1 MNKTHGGNMSVT
13 KINANIQAL
22 NSLTTLKNINSKMS
36 VHQNRLSTGKKIN
49 STEEDPAGYQLAQG
63 LTSRKRGLDVALQ
76 NVSNAQNILNVAE
89 GGYQNQLDILQ
100 TIKEKATQ
108 AADYSLSS
116 AQRTAINDQV
126 TALLNEVDAI
136 QSETTFNDQNLI
148 DGTYNGAFQTGEGAD
163 DNLSV
168 SLADSDSAALSV
180 NSVDL
185 TTASGAST
193 AISTVSS
200 AIDTLSSNL
209 QSIGEF
215 KARLSSKE
223 QTLSVASTNTEA
235 VRSSVEDADYAKEQ
249 MEVMKLQIMQQTAV
263 SAFAQSNSSP
273 QIVLSLVG

>member
-1 MNKTHGGNMSVT
+1 MSVT

-22 NSLTTLKNINSKMS
+22 ESLRTLNNINSSMS
-36 VHQNRLSTGKKIN
+36 VHQTRLSTGKKIN

-63 LTSRKRGLDVALQ
+63 LESRRRGLDVAAQ

-108 AADYSLSS
+108 ASDYSLSTS
-116 AQRTAINDQV
+116 QRTAINDQV

-148 DGTYNGAFQTGEGAD
+148 DGSYNGAFQTGEGAD

-168 SLADSDSAALSV
+168 SLTDSDSAALSV
-180 NSVDL
+180 SGIDL
-185 TTASGAST
+185 TTASGASS
-193 AISTVSS
+193 AISTVSD
-200 AIDTLSSNL
+200 AIDTLSSSL
-209 QSIGEF
+209 QTIGEY

>member
-1 MNKTHGGNMSVT
+1 MSVT

-22 NSLTTLKNINSKMS
+22 SSLRTLNKINNKMS
-36 VHQNRLSTGKKIN
+36 VHQTRLSTGKKIN
-49 STEEDPAGYQLAQG
+49 STEEDPAGFALSTG
-63 LTSRKRGLDVALQ
+63 LERRKRGLDVAFQ

-116 AQRTAINDQV
+116 SQRTAINDQV

-136 QSETTFNDQNLI
+136 QTETTFNDQKLI
-148 DGTYNGAFQTGEGAD
+148 DGSYNGAFQTGEGAD
-163 DNLSV
+163 DNLTV

-185 TTASGAST
+185 TTASGASS
-193 AISTVSS
+193 AISTVST
-200 AIDTLSSNL
+200 AIDTLAGSL
-209 QSIGEF
+209 QEIGQY

-235 VRSSVEDADYAKEQ
+235 VRSSVEDADFAKEQ
-249 MEVMKLQIMQQTAV
+249 MELMKLQIMQQTAV
-263 SAFAQSNSSP
+263 SSFAQANSSP

>member
-1 MNKTHGGNMSVT
+1 MSVT
-13 KINANIQAL
+13 RINANIQAL
-22 NSLTTLKNINSKMS
+22 ESLTTLNKINSRMA

-63 LTSRKRGLDVALQ
+63 LISRRRGLDVALQ

-116 AQRTAINDQV
+116 SQRTAINDQV
-126 TALLNEVDAI
+126 TALLDEVDAI
-136 QSETTFNDQNLI
+136 QGETTFNDQNLI
-148 DGTYNGAFQTGEGAD
+148 DGNYSGAFQTGEGAD

-168 SLADSDSAALSV
+168 TLADSDSAALGVESI
-180 NSVDL
+180 DL
-185 TTASGAST
+185 STAAGASS

-200 AIDTLSSNL
+200 AIDTLAGSL
-209 QSIGEF
+209 QDIGEY

-249 MEVMKLQIMQQTAV
+249 MELMKMQIMQQTAV
-263 SAFAQSNSSP
+263 SSFAQANSSP
-273 QIVLSLVG
+273 QVVLSLVG

>member
-1 MNKTHGGNMSVT
+1 MSVT

-22 NSLTTLKNINSKMS
+22 ESLMTLNKINNRMS
-36 VHQNRLSTGKKIN
+36 VHQMRLSTGKKIN

-63 LTSRKRGLDVALQ
+63 LRSRKRGLDVALQ

-89 GGYQNQLDILQ
+89 GGYQNQMDILQ

-116 AQRTAINDQV
+116 SQRSAINDQV

-148 DGTYNGAFQTGEGAD
+148 DGTFAGEFQTGEGAD

-168 SLADSDSAALSV
+168 ALSDSDSAALSI
-180 NSVDL
+180 NSIDL
-185 TTASGAST
+185 STASGASS
-193 AISTVSS
+193 AISTASS
-200 AIDTLSSNL
+200 AIDSLASNL
-209 QSIGEF
+209 QSIGEY

-223 QTLSVASTNTEA
+223 NTLSVASTNTEA
-235 VRSSVEDADYAKEQ
+235 VRSSVEDADFAKEQ

-263 SAFAQSNSSP
+263 SSFAQANSSP
-273 QIVLSLVG
+273 QVVLSLVG

>member
-1 MNKTHGGNMSVT
+1 MSVT
-13 KINANIQAL
+13 QINANIQAL
-22 NSLTTLKNINSKMS
+22 ESLATLNKINNRMS
-36 VHQNRLSTGKKIN
+36 VHQSRLSTGKKIN

-63 LTSRKRGLDVALQ
+63 LASRKRGLDVALQ

-89 GGYQNQLDILQ
+89 GGYQNQMDILQ

-108 AADYSLSS
+108 AADYSLSAS
-116 AQRTAINDQV
+116 QRSAINDQV
-126 TALLNEVDAI
+126 SALLNEVDAI
-136 QSETTFNDQNLI
+136 QAETTFNDQKLI

-180 NSVDL
+180 NSIDL
-185 TTASGAST
+185 STAAGASS

-200 AIDTLSSNL
+200 AIDTLASSL
-209 QSIGEF
+209 QSIGEY

-235 VRSSVEDADYAKEQ
+235 VRSSVEDADFAKEQ